1 MKLRRRNKKLKLAQS
16 VGNTMFDADRGYD
29 DGITTGW
36 ICCNLGSVDSALVPE
51 DETRADAQKTE
62 VGDGDSVTAAGVHPV
77 FSPKDQERP
86 LEDEDEYSNPS
97 DEEFTYRGFGN
108 ASMAPKIVVQM
119 FTEQK
124 RVEMDLEGLWEA
136 RIRRRDAKEERQD
149 RLFETSVIEKEIATP
164 GVRRVDDEED
174 TDTTFEGQGDR
185 EFEPMERRAPR

>member
-1 MKLRRRNKKLKLAQS
+1 
-16 VGNTMFDADRGYD
+16 MFDADRGYD

-36 ICCNLGSVDSALVPE
+36 ICCNLGSVNSATFPE
-51 DETRADAQKTE
+51 TESQEDAQMTG
-62 VGDGDSVTAAGVHPV
+62 VSDGDSVTAAGVHPV
-77 FSPKDQERP
+77 FSAKDQERP

-136 RIRRRDAKEERQD
+136 RIRRRDAKEEKQD

-164 GVRRVDDEED
+164 GVRRVGDEDDLD
-174 TDTTFEGQGDR
+174 TAFESQDER
-185 EFEPMERRAPR
+185 DFEPMERRVRR